1 VGIKLSNDRTSAS
14 TVIKVLRTVS
24 APEAVLLRGRSS
36 ILAGKSQND
45 IDIFIPKSAWDRL
58 RLSEHYENFEVRKS
72 GYGQLKVNL
81 VEPISNEAVEI
92 DVFHEITW
100 RGIVIVNVEDLP
112 TVLINDLELR
122 SLDSEAEGWL
132 TVVKNVLH
140 GRSTPLYKVCEVSG
154 KPVFSV
160 VEKPSNFRSALNQT
174 LLNAAWSCVGGG
186 SSAMRFG
193 AVWRA
198 RFSLIMIRASEKFS
212 STVLR
217 VAIWLMW
224 RITTGRKRH

>member
-1 VGIKLSNDRTSAS
+1 
-14 TVIKVLRTVS
+14 VLRALS

-45 IDIFIPKSAWDRL
+45 IDIFIPEFVWDGL
-58 RLSEHYENFEVRKS
+58 RLSDHYENFEVYKS

-81 VEPISNEAVEI
+81 VEPDSNEAVEI

-100 RGIVIVNVEDLP
+100 RGIVIVNVEQLP
-112 TVLINDLELR
+112 TVAINDLEVQ

-140 GRSTPLYKVCEVSG
+140 GSSTPLYKVCEVSG

-160 VEKPSNFRSALNQT
+160 VEKPSNLRNALNQT
-174 LLNAAWSCVGGG
+174 LVDAAWSCVGDGG
-186 SSAMRFG
+186 SAMRFG

-198 RFSLIMIRASEKFS
+198 RFSLIMIRASEGFS

-217 VAIWLMW
+217 LTIWLMW
-224 RITTGRKRH
+224 RITTGRERR

>member
-1 VGIKLSNDRTSAS
+1 MGTKLSNVRTSAS
-14 TVIKVLRTVS
+14 TVIKVLRALS

-45 IDIFIPKSAWDRL
+45 VDIFIPEFVWDGL
-58 RLSEHYENFEVRKS
+58 RLSDHYENFEVCKS

-81 VEPISNEAVEI
+81 VEPDSNEAVEI

-100 RGIVIVNVEDLP
+100 RGIVIVNVEQLP
-112 TVLINDLELR
+112 TVAINDLEVQ

-140 GRSTPLYKVCEVSG
+140 GSSTPLYKVCEVSG

-160 VEKPSNFRSALNQT
+160 VEKPSNLRNALNQT
-174 LLNAAWSCVGGG
+174 LVDAAWSCVGDGG
-186 SSAMRFG
+186 SAMRFG

-198 RFSLIMIRASEKFS
+198 RFSLIMIRASEGFS

-217 VAIWLMW
+217 LTIWLMW
-224 RITTGRKRH
+224 RITTGRERR